1 VVLDFEITNYIHLKI
16 LQETDE
22 FNKKYNK
29 SNHVKNRLKKEQNSV
44 PLNEEKDR
52 QQRQKYLDLKA
63 KSKLRKEYRLK
74 NQNQATSLE
83 ENSI

>member
-1 VVLDFEITNYIHLKI
+1 
-16 LQETDE
+16 
-22 FNKKYNK
+22 
-29 SNHVKNRLKKEQNSV
+29 V
-44 PLNEEKDR
+44 PLNDDKDR

-83 ENSI
+83 EN